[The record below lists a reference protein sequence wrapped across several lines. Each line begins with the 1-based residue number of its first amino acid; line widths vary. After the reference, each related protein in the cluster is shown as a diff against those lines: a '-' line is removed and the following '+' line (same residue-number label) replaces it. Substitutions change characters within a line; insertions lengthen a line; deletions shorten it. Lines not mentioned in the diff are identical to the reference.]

1 MEKVEAATARPASPL
16 TERQE
21 ARRRRIL
28 RASAQL
34 AGRGGFDAV
43 QMREVAE
50 SSQVALG
57 TLYRYFPSKI
67 HLLVATMQDQLEHMH
82 GTLRKRPPA
91 GETPG
96 ERVAET
102 LMRAFRALQREPH
115 LADAMV
121 RALTFADRSVSPE
134 VDQVSRQTTA
144 IILDAMGREHPTPAQ
159 LSAVRV
165 IEHTWHSALI
175 TWLSGRASIAQVKVD
190 IETVCRLID
199 LTDPETPHDAPR
211 LAGLPGALRPPRPGG
226 HGGAPRPSRPR
237 RHPRR
242 RRLPG
247 PPGRHDPPGLPRRHR
262 RTGPR
267 LAPPRHGHL
276 PPRPGR
282 RPRPG
287 WARGRREFPI
297 LPPDSKATDP
307 AWVPVRDTN
316 PGNLPSRIAEA
327 TGSPEFITVSL
338 DEHRLCAVSEEEY
351 DYWVVRHTF
360 GSGAPVAEV

>member
-1 MEKVEAATARPASPL
+1 MPAEANPDKATKAARPAKADRTATAGTGAGGARPPSPASPL

-28 RASAQL
+28 HASAQL

-82 GTLRKRPPA
+82 GTLRKKPPA
-91 GETPG
+91 GERAA

-144 IILDAMGREHPTPAQ
+144 IILDAMGLEHPTADQ

-175 TWLSGRASIAQVKVD
+175 TWLSGRASIAQVKID

-199 LTDPETPHDAPR
+199 VTAPEAGDP
-211 LAGLPGALRPPRPGG
+211 
-226 HGGAPRPSRPR
+226 
-237 RHPRR
+237 
-242 RRLPG
+242 
-247 PPGRHDPPGLPRRHR
+247 
-262 RTGPR
+262 
-267 LAPPRHGHL
+267 
-276 PPRPGR
+276 
-282 RPRPG
+282 
-287 WARGRREFPI
+287 
-297 LPPDSKATDP
+297 
-307 AWVPVRDTN
+307 
-316 PGNLPSRIAEA
+316 
-327 TGSPEFITVSL
+327 
-338 DEHRLCAVSEEEY
+338 
-351 DYWVVRHTF
+351 
-360 GSGAPVAEV
+360 

>member
-1 MEKVEAATARPASPL
+1 MDMVIKSEAGTVRTSPASPL

-28 RASAQL
+28 HATAQL
-34 AGRGGFDAV
+34 ASRGGFDAV

-82 GTLRKRPPA
+82 GTLRKKPPA
-91 GETPG
+91 GETAAG
-96 ERVAET
+96 RVAET

-144 IILDAMGREHPTPAQ
+144 IILDAMGLEEDPTPDQ

-175 TWLSGRASIAQVKVD
+175 TWLSGRASIAQVKID

-199 LTDPETPHDAPR
+199 LPDE
-211 LAGLPGALRPPRPGG
+211 
-226 HGGAPRPSRPR
+226 R
-237 RHPRR
+237 R
-242 RRLPG
+242 
-247 PPGRHDPPGLPRRHR
+247 
-262 RTGPR
+262 
-267 LAPPRHGHL
+267 
-276 PPRPGR
+276 
-282 RPRPG
+282 
-287 WARGRREFPI
+287 
-297 LPPDSKATDP
+297 
-307 AWVPVRDTN
+307 
-316 PGNLPSRIAEA
+316 
-327 TGSPEFITVSL
+327 
-338 DEHRLCAVSEEEY
+338 
-351 DYWVVRHTF
+351 
-360 GSGAPVAEV
+360 

>member
-1 MEKVEAATARPASPL
+1 MPAEASTSRPASPL

-57 TLYRYFPSKI
+57 TLYRYFPSKV
-67 HLLVATMQDQLEHMH
+67 HLLVATMQDQLEHLH
-82 GTLRKRPPA
+82 GTLRRKPPA
-91 GETPG
+91 GDTAAQ
-96 ERVAET
+96 RVAET

-144 IILDAMGREHPTPAQ
+144 IILEAMGLADPTVEQ

-165 IEHTWHSALI
+165 IEHTWHSVLI
-175 TWLSGRASIAQVKVD
+175 TWLSGRASIAQVKTD

-199 LTDPETPHDAPR
+199 PPEPT
-211 LAGLPGALRPPRPGG
+211 
-226 HGGAPRPSRPR
+226 R
-237 RHPRR
+237 R
-242 RRLPG
+242 
-247 PPGRHDPPGLPRRHR
+247 
-262 RTGPR
+262 
-267 LAPPRHGHL
+267 A
-276 PPRPGR
+276 
-282 RPRPG
+282 
-287 WARGRREFPI
+287 
-297 LPPDSKATDP
+297 
-307 AWVPVRDTN
+307 
-316 PGNLPSRIAEA
+316 
-327 TGSPEFITVSL
+327 
-338 DEHRLCAVSEEEY
+338 
-351 DYWVVRHTF
+351 
-360 GSGAPVAEV
+360 